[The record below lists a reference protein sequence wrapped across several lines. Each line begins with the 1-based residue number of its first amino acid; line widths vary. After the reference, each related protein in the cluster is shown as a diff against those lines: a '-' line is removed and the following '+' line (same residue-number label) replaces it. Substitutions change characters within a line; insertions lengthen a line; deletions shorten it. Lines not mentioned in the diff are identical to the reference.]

1 MYAAALGAGVHEG
14 GQGKGRSASQAERLQ
29 PAAGHDLLSE
39 TAPMGLINKFNQ
51 FKTFSKRPACTVAV
65 TASAI
70 SHRCNSLFLRVVR
83 FFFVNQGYAFA
94 APDNM
99 TQVKS

>member
-1 MYAAALGAGVHEG
+1 MARVKGAPHPRQSVFNPPPG
-14 GQGKGRSASQAERLQ
+14 
-29 PAAGHDLLSE
+29 
-39 TAPMGLINKFNQ
+39 TACFLRPPPMGLINKFNQ